1 MLLLALY
8 EINFE
13 FSSLIRLQRIKK
25 SPGTE
30 TAVQLLKFIDLVLV

>member
-25 SPGTE
+25 RPGTE
-30 TAVQLLKFIDLVLV
+30 TAVQFLKFIDLVLV